1 MDLFGYDD
9 GDNQLGLYGAFGYD
23 LTYQFEPIKLHQL
36 RDEKQRD
43 ILLYL
48 PDEIVVVDQD
58 KRDAWKISYDF
69 FVDGKSTQGMERD
82 GSIESF
88 KAFDENSPAGKAF
101 TPRDTPESEFSTSV
115 EKAKHEF
122 AVGNLFEAVLSQTFR
137 EKLDEETPPSVLFRR
152 LRARNPSPYGFF
164 INLGEDEYLVGASP
178 EMFVRCEKPLD
189 NDFRPGAI
197 RVETCPISGTVAR
210 GADALEDALRVK
222 SLMMN
227 SKEESEL
234 TMCTD
239 VDRNDKSRI
248 CEPGSVQVG
257 NFF

>member
-1 MDLFGYDD
+1 MFGYED

-23 LTYQFEPIKLHQL
+23 LTFQFEPIKLSQL
-36 RDEKQRD
+36 RDETQRD
-43 ILLYL
+43 IVLYL

-58 KRDAWKISYDF
+58 RRDAWIISYDF
-69 FVDGKSTQGMERD
+69 FIDGKSTQGIERV
-82 GSIESF
+82 GETEAF
-88 KAFDENSPAGKAF
+88 KPFDEADANSF
-101 TPRDTPESEFSTSV
+101 QPRDTPNSEFSASV

-122 AVGNLFEAVLSQTFR
+122 AVGNLFETVLSQTFR
-137 EKLDEETPPSVLFRR
+137 EKLDAETPPSVLFRR

-178 EMFVRCEKPLD
+178 EMFVRCEKTLD
-189 NDFRPGAI
+189 NDYRPDAI

-210 GADALEDALRVK
+210 GADALEDAQRVK

-248 CEPGSVQVG
+248 CEPGSVQVRYLSV
-257 NFF
+257 